1 MSNGTALWGKVKDL
15 MKQVGT
21 KQKLSA
27 AKQAQ
32 LAKVITYM
40 ENNRANMKYM
50 EGTGMRWRIP
60 GAQAILSLRAV
71 YINGDWESFQAHR
84 IRTQTQGLYPH
95 ERFIRHL
102 YQKTG

>member
-32 LAKVITYM
+32 LAKVITYL

-71 YINGDWESFQAHR
+71 YINCDWDAFQTYR
-84 IRTQTQGLYPH
+84 IRTQTRDLYPD
-95 ERFIRHL
+95 RPFIRRL
-102 YQKTG
+102 YFR